1 MQHVFRIL
9 RYTGSETT
17 LKDDFAKALKIY
29 IGSTPATIKTN
40 SNEISSWISDS
51 TESHVEVLVFILYC
65 DDVVVGFAMMTYYKH
80 IHIMAYEYISIEN
93 NYSSFASYF
102 AYLDLLNNYTTE
114 NGYDVLYWMTDISNE
129 QYVDKESNI
138 FKKLLCLHQFG
149 KLDAYFRTFPIGLDK
164 DSIFDAV
171 IFIKSNDRIDKISKD
186 KYLKIVE
193 AIRDYYSIWYKKFM
207 KEEDFKNYNTIV
219 QEIYVHIKKNLDFKD
234 TVPISYIDC
243 PLLTPGEQTHTV
255 VVPKEKERKR
265 KKWMIPV
272 AIAGIIIV
280 SSIIAVICWS
290 IFKKLNIDIS
300 SISIIIANVLTA
312 LLTSFIT
319 WYFKLQQ

>member
-102 AYLDLLNNYTTE
+102 AYLDLLNFSTPQ
-114 NGYDVLYWMTDISNE
+114 S
-129 QYVDKESNI
+129 
-138 FKKLLCLHQFG
+138 
-149 KLDAYFRTFPIGLDK
+149 LD
-164 DSIFDAV
+164 
-171 IFIKSNDRIDKISKD
+171 
-186 KYLKIVE
+186 
-193 AIRDYYSIWYKKFM
+193 
-207 KEEDFKNYNTIV
+207 
-219 QEIYVHIKKNLDFKD
+219 
-234 TVPISYIDC
+234 
-243 PLLTPGEQTHTV
+243 
-255 VVPKEKERKR
+255 
-265 KKWMIPV
+265 
-272 AIAGIIIV
+272 
-280 SSIIAVICWS
+280 
-290 IFKKLNIDIS
+290 
-300 SISIIIANVLTA
+300 
-312 LLTSFIT
+312 SFSLFLI
-319 WYFKLQQ
+319 